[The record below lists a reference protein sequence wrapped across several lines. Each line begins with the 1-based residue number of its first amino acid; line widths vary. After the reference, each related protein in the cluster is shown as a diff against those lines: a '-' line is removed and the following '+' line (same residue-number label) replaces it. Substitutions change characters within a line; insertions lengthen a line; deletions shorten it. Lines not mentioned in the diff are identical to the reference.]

1 MAPFFNAC
9 VHQKERNMLLKLLEF
24 TVVVVVVAAAVV
36 FFFVVLVV
44 FCFSLNHHRPG
55 TPNVKQ
61 FHGNQQTM
69 TLGTNVKNGT
79 EFTIPK
85 RRPLR
90 VAKIGGHIKF

>member
-36 FFFVVLVV
+36 FFCGPRCLLF
-44 FCFSLNHHRPG
+44 FAKSPPAWNA
-55 TPNVKQ
+55 NVKQ